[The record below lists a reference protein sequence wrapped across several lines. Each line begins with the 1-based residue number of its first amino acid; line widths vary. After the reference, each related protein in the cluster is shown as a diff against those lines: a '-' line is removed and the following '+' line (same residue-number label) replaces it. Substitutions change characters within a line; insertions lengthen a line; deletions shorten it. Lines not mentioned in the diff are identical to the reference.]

1 MQPKQAEVKQPLL
14 SQSPGMI
21 STWFRLMGY
30 LRPYRRWALIAFGG
44 LVALTVLSITI
55 PRVLRDV
62 IDVGVTRGEASF
74 MFTAGALV
82 VGLGILRGAAGFIL
96 RFFGERLSH
105 FVAYDLRNTIYDKV
119 QRLPFAYHDRAQ
131 VGTLITIAISDADE
145 VQRYFGFGLIDGLN
159 TILLF
164 SGAMLMMILTNPFL
178 TVIAVLPLLPL
189 TVLSIRFAR
198 DVDPRWRG
206 IMERTQKLGNHLQES
221 VIGAQVVRAFAREPY
236 EINRFTTQN
245 ADLFGAQ
252 IGLTRRW
259 SIFLPLS
266 AFIVTLSVASVLFV
280 GALLERS
287 GMAGITVGTIVSF
300 NAYVLMLG
308 QPLRFFGF
316 VIILTTQGIASGR
329 RVFEVLD
336 ADETISDTPNAQTA
350 PTFEGVV
357 RFDNVGFRYQ
367 DARTNILSGINLEA
381 KPGEVV
387 ALLGRTGSGKSTLVN
402 LIPRFYEVT
411 EGRVTID
418 GIDVRTFSLES
429 LRRQIGVVLQ
439 ESLLFS
445 ATVRENIAYGRPEVS
460 DEQVIAAAKAANAH
474 DFILEFPEG
483 YNTLIG
489 ERGVTLSG
497 GQRQRVAIARALLIN
512 PRILILDDS
521 TSSVDTRTE
530 YLIQEALERLMK
542 GRTTFV
548 IAQRLTTVQHAQ
560 QILVLDQGQIVER
573 GTHADLLARDS
584 LYAEIYR
591 LQLEDQERLRHE
603 LMATGG
609 LLEARREGENRS

>member
-1 MQPKQAEVKQPLL
+1 
-14 SQSPGMI
+14 
-21 STWFRLMGY
+21 
-30 LRPYRRWALIAFGG
+30 
-44 LVALTVLSITI
+44 
-55 PRVLRDV
+55 
-62 IDVGVTRGEASF
+62 
-74 MFTAGALV
+74 
-82 VGLGILRGAAGFIL
+82 
-96 RFFGERLSH
+96 
-105 FVAYDLRNTIYDKV
+105 
-119 QRLPFAYHDRAQ
+119 
-131 VGTLITIAISDADE
+131 
-145 VQRYFGFGLIDGLN
+145 
-159 TILLF
+159 
-164 SGAMLMMILTNPFL
+164 
-178 TVIAVLPLLPL
+178 
-189 TVLSIRFAR
+189 
-198 DVDPRWRG
+198 
-206 IMERTQKLGNHLQES
+206 
-221 VIGAQVVRAFAREPY
+221 
-236 EINRFTTQN
+236 
-245 ADLFGAQ
+245 
-252 IGLTRRW
+252 
-259 SIFLPLS
+259 
-266 AFIVTLSVASVLFV
+266 
-280 GALLERS
+280 
-287 GMAGITVGTIVSF
+287 
-300 NAYVLMLG
+300 
-308 QPLRFFGF
+308 
-316 VIILTTQGIASGR
+316 
-329 RVFEVLD
+329 
-336 ADETISDTPNAQTA
+336 
-350 PTFEGVV
+350 
-357 RFDNVGFRYQ
+357 
-367 DARTNILSGINLEA
+367 ILSGIILEA

-573 GTHADLLARDS
+573 GTHADLLARDG